1 MSAWKVESGGFMTSI
16 TVDRHDLALL
26 TELQRDG
33 HATNAALGEIVHLS
47 TSQVSRRVQRLQE
60 AGVIDHYAAVI
71 DPAVVGLGVTAFTHV
86 VLERHGGTP
95 ADHGETHGAKF
106 EREIADLPEV
116 LECFSVAGEADYI
129 LRIVAYDLAALSE
142 FMTKHL
148 LHLPGVSNVKS
159 TISLQKI
166 KQTSVLPLDHIMRPR
181 QTRQRIR
188 FSSD

>member
-1 MSAWKVESGGFMTSI
+1 MTSI
-16 TVDRHDLALL
+16 NVDRHDLELL

-33 HATNAALGEIVHLS
+33 RTTNAALGEKIHLS
-47 TSQVSRRVQRLQE
+47 TSQVSRRVQRLEE
-60 AGVIDHYAAVI
+60 AGVIDHYAALI
-71 DPAVVGLGVTAFTHV
+71 DPAVVGLGVMAFTHV
-86 VLERHGGTP
+86 VLERHGSTL
-95 ADHGETHGAKF
+95 ADKGDTHGARF

-116 LECFSVAGEADYI
+116 LECFSVAGEADYV

-148 LHLPGVSNVKS
+148 LRLPGVSTVKS

-166 KQTSVLPLDHIMRPR
+166 KQTNVLPLKHIIQPR

-188 FSSD
+188 FASD

>member
-1 MSAWKVESGGFMTSI
+1 MVSI
-16 TVDRHDLALL
+16 NVDRHDLALL
-26 TELQRDG
+26 NELQRDG
-33 HATNAALGEIVHLS
+33 RATNAALGEIIHLS
-47 TSQVSRRVQRLQE
+47 TSQVSRRVQRLQD
-60 AGVIDHYAAVI
+60 AGIIDHYAAVI

-86 VLERHGGTP
+86 VLERHGGTQ
-95 ADHGETHGAKF
+95 ADHGETHGARF
-106 EREIADLPEV
+106 ERAIADLPEV

-148 LHLPGVSNVKS
+148 LHLPGVSTVKS

-166 KQTSVLPLDHIMRPR
+166 KQTSVLPLDHIKRPR

-188 FSSD
+188 FSSDPG